1 MTPVGPP
8 RNVTASRTTGDDAA
22 ATAPRI
28 VNGITVRP
36 RKKVNL
42 WPYGFLLLPDFAVPL
57 VIAGFGMRWLLQYL
71 DANRPKES

>member
-1 MTPVGPP
+1 MNPVEPP
-8 RNVTASRTTGDDAA
+8 RDVIASLATGDDAVT
-22 ATAPRI
+22 TAPRI
-28 VNGITVRP
+28 VNGLTVRP
-36 RKKVNL
+36 RKKLNL